1 MAARECIADY
11 ATHFLLRW
19 ESEKINTVSS
29 NLRIVGER
37 ENGYAGLTCY
47 RCEGAYGSGEQRA
60 ENQLSSLADGLFC
73 SRLGSFRRA
82 LVVLHNEL
90 EVWVV
95 MFEKGQLRS
104 LLHCVGDRRSLST

>member
-1 MAARECIADY
+1 DD
-11 ATHFLLRW
+11 ATHFLLRRKT
-19 ESEKINTVSS
+19 EKINAVSS
-29 NLRIVGER
+29 NLRSVGER
-37 ENGYAGLTCY
+37 ENGYAGLTC
-47 RCEGAYGSGEQRA
+47 RRREGAYGSGEQRA

-104 LLHCVGDRRSLST
+104 LLHGVGDSCRLSA

>member
-1 MAARECIADY
+1 M
-11 ATHFLLRW
+11 RW

-29 NLRIVGER
+29 DLRIVGER
-37 ENGYAGLTCY
+37 ENGYAGLTCH
-47 RCEGAYGSGEQRA
+47 RREGPYGSGEQRA
-60 ENQLSSLADGLFC
+60 ENQLSSFADGLFC

-104 LLHCVGDRRSLST
+104 LFHGVGDRRRLSA